1 MADVADRRELRQF
14 RQTPEQRFTQEQEHL
29 QPLLGTDFDIRHVSW
44 DGYIEVGGNRY
55 SVPESL
61 CGQLVSI
68 RISLDDELRIY
79 SNEQQVASHRLC
91 SAAYGWQTVPEH
103 HAPLWQQ
110 ASERMAEWLGEIP
123 KRVITVCDRE
133 ADIWHYLYYKVSHGQ
148 RGACCTESPAGRGTR
163 QALRTAGSPGNR
175 RKPHA
180 ECDAKRRAGS
190 PSGPDV
196 HQLQR
201 SQHKKSRQQRPGAPA
216 HVCLL
221 PGAGRGR
228 CLLASADVRKS
239 GECRRCTTYCQPLRA
254 TLADRGIP
262 QGVEKWWY
270 MESLRMQTRD
280 NLERMVVIQAFIAV
294 RVLGLRQGGVSE
306 ETQNDSCEKILTPTE
321 WKLLWVK
328 LEGKPLPVQAPT
340 LKWAWGD
347 GMTANAQVVP
357 VGASCGMAGQ
367 TSGYG

>member
-1 MADVADRRELRQF
+1 MADVADRRELRQI

-110 ASERMAEWLGEIP
+110 ASERMAEWLGEIQ

-133 ADIWHYLYYKVSHGQ
+133 
-148 RGACCTESPAGRGTR
+148 
-163 QALRTAGSPGNR
+163 ALRTAGSPGNR

-280 NLERMVVIQAFIAV
+280 NLERMVVILAFIAV

>member
-110 ASERMAEWLGEIP
+110 ASERMAERLGEIQ

-201 SQHKKSRQQRPGAPA
+201 SQHKKSRQQRPGALTY
-216 HVCLL
+216 VCCREQAEDGACWHLL
-221 PGAGRGR
+221 TSGKA
-228 CLLASADVRKS
+228 ASAADARRIVSHYERRWLTEEYHKAWKS
-239 GECRRCTTYCQPLRA
+239 GGTWNRCECRPGI
-254 TLADRGIP
+254 TLSA
-262 QGVEKWWY
+262 WWL
-270 MESLRMQTRD
+270 SRRL
-280 NLERMVVIQAFIAV
+280 
-294 RVLGLRQGGVSE
+294 
-306 ETQNDSCEKILTPTE
+306 
-321 WKLLWVK
+321 
-328 LEGKPLPVQAPT
+328 
-340 LKWAWGD
+340 
-347 GMTANAQVVP
+347 
-357 VGASCGMAGQ
+357 
-367 TSGYG
+367 

>member
-1 MADVADRRELRQF
+1 MLRSGWLTLPTGGNF
-14 RQTPEQRFTQEQEHL
+14 ASSGRHRKRFTQEQEHL

-110 ASERMAEWLGEIP
+110 ASERMAERLGEIQ

-180 ECDAKRRAGS
+180 ECDAKRRAAARQARMFIS
-190 PSGPDV
+190 YSEVSIKKIPTTAAR
-196 HQLQR
+196 R
-201 SQHKKSRQQRPGAPA
+201 SRSRMSVAGSRQRTVPA
-216 HVCLL
+216 
-221 PGAGRGR
+221 
-228 CLLASADVRKS
+228 
-239 GECRRCTTYCQPLRA
+239 
-254 TLADRGIP
+254 GI
-262 QGVEKWWY
+262 
-270 MESLRMQTRD
+270 
-280 NLERMVVIQAFIAV
+280 
-294 RVLGLRQGGVSE
+294 
-306 ETQNDSCEKILTPTE
+306 C
-321 WKLLWVK
+321 
-328 LEGKPLPVQAPT
+328 
-340 LKWAWGD
+340 
-347 GMTANAQVVP
+347 
-357 VGASCGMAGQ
+357 
-367 TSGYG
+367 